1 MTKMKLRLF
10 FLMTVI
16 VGLAISCTST
26 VNNRTE
32 DPLNFQSDLE
42 DQINENM
49 PGLLVCVISKGSDIN
64 LTWKSSAGFSDKENN
79 LKMLPDQTFRIA
91 SVTKTFVAATILRL
105 WEDGRLK
112 LEDPIEK
119 FISDEHVK
127 ILEAGNYK
135 PREITIYH
143 LLTHS
148 GGLSDHTDT
157 EKYTMDFLRTNH
169 VWSRTEQLS
178 DLVNFK
184 NPVSE
189 PGEKFSYSDSGYIL
203 LGEIIETITQKPLG
217 EAIIEQLNFEKLGL
231 TSTFMEDFEGDFS
244 GRRIHQYYENEDTF
258 LINPS
263 ADYFGGGGLLST
275 ACDLSLFFQYLFEN
289 KIFHNKSTL
298 DKMLSP
304 VVYAEEPALD
314 YRMGIWETEIN
325 GMTAYTHTGF
335 WGTQVIYIP
344 EIKTS
349 IAVNYSQVWKAKGFA
364 PIIPILLEK
373 LLKNNTGMTLSVNY
387 GNFDSLLSGK

>member
-32 DPLNFQSDLE
+32 DPLNFQSDL
-42 DQINENM
+42 DNQINENM
-49 PGLLVCVISKGSDIN
+49 PGLLVCVISKDSDIN
-64 LTWKSSAGFSDKENN
+64 LTWKGAAGFSDKENN
-79 LKMLPDQTFRIA
+79 LRMLPDQTFRIA

-105 WEDGRLK
+105 WEDGRVK

-178 DLVNFK
+178 DLVNLK
-184 NPVSE
+184 NPVGE

-217 EAIIEQLNFEKLGL
+217 EAIIEQLNFEKLGI

-244 GRRIHQYYENEDTF
+244 GRRIHQYYENEDTY

-304 VVYAEEPALD
+304 VNYAEKPALD
-314 YRMGIWETEIN
+314 YRMGIWKTEIN

-349 IAVNYSQVWKAKGFA
+349 IAANYSQVWKVRGFA
-364 PIIPILLEK
+364 PVIPILLDK
-373 LLKNNTGMTLSVNY
+373 LLENNTGITLSVNH
-387 GNFDSLLSGK
+387 GNFDTLITRN